1 MLVERVLPI
10 AHERLITIPADACL
24 SEAAN
29 LLSKNAHRSL
39 AVVCDPDGV
48 MVGIITKTDVLH
60 QIGHCQGNA
69 CAIKAAAVMTRE
81 VTSCHPGDS
90 LQEVLSIMKER
101 GFVHVPIVD
110 QHSRPSGVLNVRDG
124 LQALLTEIEYDGA
137 LLRDYVMS
145 VGYH

>member
-10 AHERLITIPADACL
+10 ALERLITIPADACL

-29 LLSKNAHRSL
+29 LLSKNPNRSL
-39 AVVCDPDGV
+39 AVVCNPDGV
-48 MVGIITKTDVLH
+48 MVGIITKTDVLR
-60 QIGHCQGNA
+60 QIGQCQGSA
-69 CAIKAAAVMTRE
+69 CAIKATAVMTRE
-81 VTSCHPGDS
+81 VTSCHPSDS

-110 QHSRPSGVLNVRDG
+110 QHSRPAGVLNVRDG

-137 LLRDYVMS
+137 FLRDYVMS